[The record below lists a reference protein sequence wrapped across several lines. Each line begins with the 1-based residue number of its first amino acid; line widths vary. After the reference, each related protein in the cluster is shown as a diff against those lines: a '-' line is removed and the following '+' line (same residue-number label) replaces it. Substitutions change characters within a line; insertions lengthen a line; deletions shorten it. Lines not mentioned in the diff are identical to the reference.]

1 MLINEME
8 FGMKKFSCLT
18 RKILLG
24 GFVSASLVLI
34 NAASANVPL
43 VKADGSSTVFPVTEA
58 VAEEFQTSQRGKTRV
73 TVGKSGTGGGFKKF
87 CRGETDVQN
96 ASRPI
101 QTSEMESCRKA
112 GVKYFEIPIAYDA
125 IVVVVHPQNQWA
137 KEISVADLRKIW
149 HSDSQGK
156 ETLWSDIN
164 PAWPKEKIRL
174 FGAGSDSGT
183 FDYFTEAI
191 NGKAKLSRGDYTGSE
206 DDNILVKGVSTDKHS
221 LGYIPFSY
229 YSENQ
234 KKLRALPILAPEK
247 SKTPVGPSQE
257 SIENGTYFPL
267 SRPIFIYVAEKSYQR
282 NEVKSFV
289 EFFLNEGPSL
299 IREVK
304 YVPLPAKAYEIAK
317 DHLKKNKLGTVFGGH
332 AEVGIKIEELM
343 KKELAL

>member
-1 MLINEME
+1 MP
-8 FGMKKFSCLT
+8 
-18 RKILLG
+18 R
-24 GFVSASLVLI
+24 FVFLSMTFALSSFFSASGISLALANTPLI
-34 NAASANVPL
+34 
-43 VKADGSSTVFPVTEA
+43 KADGSSTVFPVTEA
-58 VAEEFQTSQRGKTRV
+58 VAEEFQMTQKGKIRA

-101 QTSEMESCRKA
+101 QKTEMESCRKA

-125 IVVVVHPQNQWA
+125 IVVVVHPQNQWVKDIA
-137 KEISVADLRKIW
+137 VSDLKKIW
-149 HSDSQGK
+149 HSDAQGK
-156 ETLWSDIN
+156 ETRWNEIN

-206 DDNILVKGVSTDKHS
+206 DDNILVKGVSTDKFS

-229 YSENQ
+229 YYEN
-234 KKLRALPILAPEK
+234 KAKLKALAILAPEK
-247 SKTPVGPSQE
+247 SKIATAPSQE
-257 SIENGTYFPL
+257 TIESGTYFPL

-282 NEVKSFV
+282 PEVKLFV
-289 EFFLNEGPSL
+289 EFFLSEGPAL

-304 YVPLPAKAYEIAK
+304 YVPLPEKAYEIARE
-317 DHLKKNKLGTVFGGH
+317 HLKKNKLGTVFGGH
-332 AEVGIKIEELM
+332 SEVGIKIEELM